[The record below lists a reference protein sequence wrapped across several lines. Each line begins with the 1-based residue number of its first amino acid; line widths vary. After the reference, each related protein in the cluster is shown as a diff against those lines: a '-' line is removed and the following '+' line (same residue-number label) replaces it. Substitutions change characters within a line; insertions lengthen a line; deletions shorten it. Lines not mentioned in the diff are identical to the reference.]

1 MVCLWPCACI
11 RTQVERLKKEAGESR
26 QAQLSAQQEANTHQ
40 QGTQQLEAELTTT
53 KDTLRTLQ
61 QQVRPNINT

>member
-1 MVCLWPCACI
+1 M
-11 RTQVERLKKEAGESR
+11 KKEAGESR